1 MAKGWLMP
9 RHGLG
14 GFVGEQ
20 KKAEELTLFLLL
32 CLLIICGCATP
43 YEPEGLL
50 GGYRDSS
57 IGSDQ
62 FHITVQGNGYTNTGM
77 VEQHFNRRAADIVK
91 ENGYSGYKVV
101 TFKTSME
108 PWGLMCCFPVATGV
122 IQGLK
127 GADKGITSM
136 PSNTTVG
143 TGFSVTPDGKIL
155 TAYHVVDG
163 AKSLRVYLSGR
174 TVVAAILDRSDPAND
189 LAILNIM
196 QSTPEY
202 LSLAPP
208 RSAKVG
214 GRVFTVGFPVPGLL
228 GQEPKYT
235 EGTIS
240 ALSGPGGSAS
250 LLQISIP
257 IQPGNS
263 GGPVVDEKGNVL
275 GIVTS
280 TAAIKSFLSAAG
292 TLPQNI
298 NWAVKSDY
306 AQLLV
311 DLPEALDKIEVDQQA
326 LVQKAMR
333 AVCLIEANY

>member
-1 MAKGWLMP
+1 MKNSL
-9 RHGLG
+9 LSSLL
-14 GFVGEQ
+14 V
-20 KKAEELTLFLLL
+20 LFFAAFS
-32 CLLIICGCATP
+32 GCAIPTP
-43 YEPEGLL
+43 YEPEGFL
-50 GGYRDSS
+50 GGYKDFSM
-57 IGSDQ
+57 GNDQ
-62 FHITVQGNGYTNTGM
+62 FHIRVQGNGFVNTGT
-77 VEQHFNRRAADIVK
+77 VEEYFYRRAADLVK
-91 ENGYSGYKVV
+91 ENGYSDYKIISL
-101 TFKTSME
+101 KTGME
-108 PWGLMCCFPVATGV
+108 QWGGMCCFPVASGV
-122 IQGLK
+122 IRGFK
-127 GADKGITSM
+127 GTDKGIESK

-155 TAYHVVDG
+155 TAYHVVDR
-163 AKSLRVYLSGR
+163 AKSLRVYLPGR
-174 TVVAAILDRSDPAND
+174 TVVAAILERSDPAND
-189 LAILNIM
+189 LAILKIM

-250 LLQISIP
+250 LFQISIP

-263 GGPVVDEKGNVL
+263 GGPVVDDKGNVV

-280 TAAIKSFLSAAG
+280 TAAIKNFLSATG

-311 DLPEALDKIEVDQQA
+311 DLPAALDKIEVDQQVV
-326 LVQKAMR
+326 VQKAMK